1 MPKTN
6 NTELNKIEILD
17 IIEDV
22 LSELK
27 INIPTKMD
35 EWLIMKTLMPKI
47 HDIATTYIKKQNKTN
62 KNTTKKASFI
72 RSLSMS
78 QHCIHCHPESNNDLR
93 MS

>member
-47 HDIATTYIKKQNKTN
+47 HDKAD
-62 KNTTKKASFI
+62 NTTINKLLTSM
-72 RSLSMS
+72 LS
-78 QHCIHCHPESNNDLR
+78 
-93 MS
+93 